1 MDRFDKLY
9 VIADEAAIWKQ
20 FDQTVKKESFKDIS
34 LMVFIFFGML
44 LYVPMAIVAIL
55 FLYVENQPVWF
66 AVAMVAA
73 MGMYWNIMAWWTTRY
88 NVYLSKYL
96 KRKVKQAGR
105 PDRMNDIDV
114 FADEYL
120 PMQVWLYDKKY
131 RFERG
136 FVENGLLVLEFYD
149 GCVPLSIRGIPYERV
164 YTEDENRYG
173 TIVLDNTGLIVYPKF
188 KEPGY
193 GNRFI

>member
-20 FDQTVKKESFKDIS
+20 FDQKDIS

-55 FLYVENQPVWF
+55 FLYIENQPIWF

-73 MGMYWNIMAWWTTRY
+73 MGMYWNIMAWRTTRY

-96 KRKVKQAGR
+96 KQKAKRAGR
-105 PDRMNDIDV
+105 PDRMTDMEV

>member
-55 FLYVENQPVWF
+55 FLYIENQPIWF

-73 MGMYWNIMAWWTTRY
+73 MGMYWNIMAWRTTRY

-96 KRKVKQAGR
+96 KQKAKRAGR
-105 PDRMNDIDV
+105 PDRMTDIDV